1 MEGAL
6 ERMSWEVIWFT
17 LFSPSVA
24 DFFQGDILTLINWV
38 RYQELIKSI
47 YPVSLPNPMSDK
59 TNSWI
64 ASVDLAAPVAMCENP
79 RNAKKSL
86 RFARRKVGRLTPV
99 FF

>member
-1 MEGAL
+1 
-6 ERMSWEVIWFT
+6 MSWEVIWFT
-17 LFSPSVA
+17 LSSLSVT
-24 DFFQGDILTLINWV
+24 DFFQGGYSYPYLERTNWV
-38 RYQELIKSI
+38 GHQELVKSI
-47 YPVSLPNPMSDK
+47 YPVFLSNPMSDK

-64 ASVDLAAPVAMCENP
+64 ASVDLAAPAAMCENP